1 MPDGKKDI
9 PEDDLMSEVP
19 GDKPSARR
27 LKQNSAFEKIDE
39 IGDQVGDA
47 LDRAFRDFNS
57 DTRAVDDGWI
67 TFDEIVASA
76 PPEPTAYNGGII
88 TPLLPPP
95 DNLIVGSQRGDSEE
109 PPALPIAPNKPI
121 RLFSP
126 REAARAR
133 EQAIA
138 ERMREQKL
146 AQEREDEAKRLELLL
161 QQYIAAEPRT
171 ATPIVSMIREKEAK
185 SLDLDFLELQRIAHG
200 DNGLFDRIDFQ
211 VLFRKLSEKYGV
223 ERFDTYLLSLLRL
236 QQPLTIP
243 HLGRDG
249 EKWQVS
255 TKAQIEAPSLDA
267 PPKVLLFKMDS
278 TPKGK
283 KVRHQHVELV
293 YILQGLSLA
302 EPK

>member
-9 PEDDLMSEVP
+9 PEDELVSEVP

-39 IGDQVGDA
+39 IDDHVGDA

-67 TFDEIVASA
+67 TFEEIAASV
-76 PPEPTAYNGGII
+76 PPEPTLYSTIR
-88 TPLLPPP
+88 TPLLPPSP
-95 DNLIVGSQRGDSEE
+95 GLLIDSQRGDSEE
-109 PPALPIAPNKPI
+109 PPALPIAAKKPI
-121 RLFSP
+121 RPFSP

-146 AQEREDEAKRLELLL
+146 AQERADEAERVRLLL
-161 QQYIAAEPRT
+161 EQYIAAEPKT
-171 ATPIVSMIREKEAK
+171 VAPLLSMTRQKEAK

-243 HLGRDG
+243 HLGSDG
-249 EKWQVS
+249 EKWHVS
-255 TKAQIEAPSLDA
+255 TKAQIETPSLDA

-278 TPKGK
+278 TPQGK